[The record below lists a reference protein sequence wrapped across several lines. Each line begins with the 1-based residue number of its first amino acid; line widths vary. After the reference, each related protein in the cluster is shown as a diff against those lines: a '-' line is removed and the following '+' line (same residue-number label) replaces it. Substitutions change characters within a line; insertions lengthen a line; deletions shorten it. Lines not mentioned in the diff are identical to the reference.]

1 MYYYLID
8 RMIKNLSKPSE
19 IKQWFVDTTYY
30 AIPRNNNNYILFLLL
45 RFNLLNN
52 KTILSIFLK
61 N

>member
-1 MYYYLID
+1 MYYYLTD

-30 AIPRNNNNYILFLLL
+30 AIPRNNNNNIFFLLL
-45 RFNLLNN
+45 GFNLLNN
-52 KTILSIFLK
+52 KTILCIFLK